1 MAGTAPPKESTP
13 SSSFTTTCTAATA
26 PTTSTAASTIL
37 PNGPRKLFHPLS
49 RTLFCWPDTALL
61 SATFT
66 QRSTDYSGREGLL
79 PYSAECVEGKFC
91 ELLRFVNIL
100 LASPVGRSGKSCTF

>member
-13 SSSFTTTCTAATA
+13 SSSFTTCTAATA